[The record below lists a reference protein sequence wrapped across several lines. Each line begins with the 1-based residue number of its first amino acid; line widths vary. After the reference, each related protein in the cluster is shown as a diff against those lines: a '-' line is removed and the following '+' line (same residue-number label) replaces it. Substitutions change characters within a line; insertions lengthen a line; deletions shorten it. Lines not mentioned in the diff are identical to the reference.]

1 MGWKE
6 ILGKR
11 EAPEPEPMLVD
22 RQQILAYLEEL
33 SRLRIACQLKFR
45 QEDFAPAM
53 VKVESVS
60 EESQTFTVSLSRA
73 LPAKIEEQPSMEF
86 TFPMERG
93 RFLCSVHFHRR
104 GGYLQAVLGLPLRIK
119 LAERRNAP
127 RARFGPRERA
137 SVTLIESLGSGIGAT
152 GKLRNMGMGG
162 LALRVERMISIA
174 DDRRQNPSAGAFS
187 VGQRFLL
194 MRISDLS
201 HSPMLECGASIT
213 YAIATPEGPLV
224 GVQFEGLGSL
234 ELRTIEQVILRRLPK
249 SGTLFPVK
257 IRRSHLSIDTGSADG
272 VATAEEEWD
281 ADDSPEP
288 ERVVTPPVEPVPQE
302 SDDDSWPDRSDPKE
316 RVRRLKRAGRNLLLV
331 IPEDMDRAI
340 LAGTLIVDGFR
351 RIREARNFVAAVESV
366 RAVQPDVVV
375 LDQRIG
381 SHDAQQFL
389 DRIRQ
394 TGLGEDVPVILL
406 ADKLDVRTSLMA
418 KAARISHV
426 QIKPVDY
433 DGSLRAVLERLLK
446 V

>member
-11 EAPEPEPMLVD
+11 EAPELEPMLAD

-33 SRLRIACQLKFR
+33 SRLRTSCQLKFR
-45 QEDFAPAM
+45 KEDFTPAT

-60 EESQTFTVSLSRA
+60 EEAQTFTVSLSRA
-73 LPAKIEEQPSMEF
+73 LPARVEEQPSMEF
-86 TFPMERG
+86 TFPMDRG
-93 RFLCSVHFHRR
+93 RFLCSVYFHQR

-119 LAERRNAP
+119 LAERRIAP

-137 SVTLIESLGSGIGAT
+137 SVTLIENLGSGIGAT
-152 GKLRNMGMGG
+152 GKLRNLSMGG

-174 DDRRQNPSAGAFS
+174 DDHRQNPSASAFS

-194 MRISDLS
+194 LRISDLP
-201 HSPMLECGASIT
+201 HAPMIECGASIAH
-213 YAIATPEGPLV
+213 AIATPEGPQV
-224 GVQFEGLGSL
+224 GVQFEGLNAL
-234 ELRTIEQVILRRLPK
+234 ETRIIEQLLLRRLPK

-257 IRRSHLSIDTGSADG
+257 IRRSHLSIENGSTVGA
-272 VATAEEEWD
+272 APKEEEWD
-281 ADDSPEP
+281 ADELAESEIVEP
-288 ERVVTPPVEPVPQE
+288 PPVVPVPQE
-302 SDDDSWPDRSDPKE
+302 DENESWLDRSDPKE
-316 RVRRLKRAGRNLLLV
+316 RVRRMKRAGRNLLLV
-331 IPEDMDRAI
+331 MPEDMDRAI

-351 RIREARNFVAAVESV
+351 RVREARNFTAAVESV
-366 RAVQPDVVV
+366 RAVQPDVVI

-394 TGLGEDVPVILL
+394 NGLGEQVPVVLL
-406 ADKLDVRTSLMA
+406 ADKADVRTALMA

-426 QIKPVDY
+426 QTKPVDY

>member
-11 EAPEPEPMLVD
+11 EAPDLEPMLVD

-33 SRLRIACQLKFR
+33 SRLRTSCQLKFR
-45 QEDFAPAM
+45 KEDFSPAV

-60 EESQTFTVSLSRA
+60 EEAQTFTVSLSRA
-73 LPAKIEEQPSMEF
+73 LPAKVEEHPSMEF

-93 RFLCSVHFHRR
+93 RFLCSVFFHQR

-119 LAERRNAP
+119 LAERRIAP

-152 GKLRNMGMGG
+152 GKLKNMSKGG
-162 LALRVERMISIA
+162 LALRIERMISIA
-174 DDRRQNPSAGAFS
+174 DDHRQNPTASAFS

-194 MRISDLS
+194 MRISDLP
-201 HSPMLECGASIT
+201 HAPMLECGASIA
-213 YAIATPEGPLV
+213 YAIASPEGTFV

-234 ELRTIEQVILRRLPK
+234 EARTIEQVLQRRLPK
-249 SGTLFPVK
+249 SGMLFPVK
-257 IRRSHLSIDTGSADG
+257 VRRSLLSIETGGPEGAP
-272 VATAEEEWD
+272 TEEEWD
-281 ADDSPEP
+281 ADESVDPEN
-288 ERVVTPPVEPVPQE
+288 VMPPPTEAALQDDE
-302 SDDDSWPDRSDPKE
+302 DDSWLDRSDPKE
-316 RVRRLKRAGRNLLLV
+316 RVRRLRRAGRNILLV

-351 RIREARNFVAAVESV
+351 RVREARNFIAAVESV
-366 RAVQPDVVV
+366 RAVPPEVVV

-394 TGLGEDVPVILL
+394 NGLGEDVPVILL
-406 ADKLDVRTSLMA
+406 ADKADVRTTLMA

-426 QIKPVDY
+426 QTKPVDY
-433 DGSLRAVLERLLK
+433 DGSLRGVLERLLR